1 MVDFSFGLDFVKLI
15 LKIIIMEKLAILILT
30 IFVMNFTYAQD
41 HNFKDG
47 EFLKYRMSYLGVN
60 AGEATIEVKNTRLL
74 GQDHFHIIGKG
85 WTTGLTKMFFKVS
98 DKYESYINKETSLPS
113 KFIRKIDEGGYTKNK
128 VLEFDYNTKKVFQND
143 KKRKETKYLNFK
155 DDQIQDMIS
164 ALYYLRDYD
173 TSKMGVG
180 DEIDINIFMDE
191 QEYAMKLK
199 ILGTEEKKINN
210 LGKVDCLKIRPY
222 VESGRVF
229 KEKESVTVWV
239 TNDNNHIPVQIKA
252 SLAVGSLKSDLVEY
266 KNLKN
271 KIIFK

>member
-1 MVDFSFGLDFVKLI
+1 
-15 LKIIIMEKLAILILT
+15 
-30 IFVMNFTYAQD
+30 MNFTYAQD

-47 EFLKYRMSYLGVN
+47 EFLRYRMSYLGVN
-60 AGEATIEVKNTRLL
+60 AGEATIEVKNSRLS

-143 KKRKETKYLNFK
+143 KKRKETKYLNFE

-271 KIIFK
+271 KIVFK